1 MNNFLEFLQKIDELP
16 KKQRLAFINSFV
28 DEKQRQRLIY
38 LIKLSKTMNEEELLY
53 RWQK

>member
-1 MNNFLEFLQKIDELP
+1 MNNFLQFLQKINNMP

-28 DEKQRQRLIY
+28 DEKQRQKLIY
-38 LIKLSKTMNEEELLY
+38 LIELSKTMNEEELLY